1 MGWRHKPSREE
12 LLEHEKFQREV
23 SEEAEKLPYN
33 RTANA
38 VFRFVFYLFLYA
50 VMGYIA
56 FMHLFSRE

>member
-38 VFRFVFYLFLYA
+38 VFRFVFTCFY
-50 VMGYIA
+50 M
-56 FMHLFSRE
+56 R